1 MNNFNM
7 TRMMQFA
14 KLQLKEIYFSNKAS
28 GTIKFILI
36 NALTPCLIALLFEHD
51 NLSDSISEIE
61 LLLILM
67 SYTAPVWVLTQN
79 LTDNKTLINK
89 FMVPA
94 TLLEKNISLYLN
106 TLFIGTVVFIS
117 SIIVC
122 NIIMQLAIP
131 LLFTNQTD
139 GLHLVF
145 GGGGNNFGKLVF
157 ITLTCFYFI
166 PFEIVLFLWK
176 SLSKKSRTIAI
187 AAFILS
193 YLLVFFCKIVFNP
206 SPAVFIFILLT
217 LPLIWCAIGGIIIYR
232 GFKKL
237 EFKQ

>member
-67 SYTAPVWVLTQN
+67 SYTAPVLVLTQN

-106 TLFIGTVVFIS
+106 PLFILCS
-117 SIIVC
+117 
-122 NIIMQLAIP
+122 IIMQLAIP

-193 YLLVFFCKIVFNP
+193 YLLVFFCKIAFNP

>member
-67 SYTAPVWVLTQN
+67 SYTAPVLVLTQN

-106 TLFIGTVVFIS
+106 TLFIGTVVFI
-117 SIIVC
+117 
-122 NIIMQLAIP
+122 
-131 LLFTNQTD
+131 
-139 GLHLVF
+139 
-145 GGGGNNFGKLVF
+145 
-157 ITLTCFYFI
+157 
-166 PFEIVLFLWK
+166 
-176 SLSKKSRTIAI
+176 
-187 AAFILS
+187 
-193 YLLVFFCKIVFNP
+193 
-206 SPAVFIFILLT
+206 
-217 LPLIWCAIGGIIIYR
+217 
-232 GFKKL
+232 
-237 EFKQ
+237 

>member
-67 SYTAPVWVLTQN
+67 SYTAPVLVLTQN

-89 FMVPA
+89 F
-94 TLLEKNISLYLN
+94 
-106 TLFIGTVVFIS
+106 
-117 SIIVC
+117 
-122 NIIMQLAIP
+122 IMQLAIP

-193 YLLVFFCKIVFNP
+193 YLLVFFCKIAFNP
-206 SPAVFIFILLT
+206 SPAVFILIWLT
-217 LPLIWCAIGGIIIYR
+217 LPLIWFAIGGIIIYK